1 MHMVNIK
8 KLHPIDIELTRL
20 GKDNDGGYVIPK
32 IIIKKSDGVL
42 SFGINK
48 DWSFENDFYKKN
60 KVKIHCYDHTVKLF
74 SLMKYSIKCFF
85 LSLFYLIILD
95 RKRFNRSLNGINI
108 IQKYNSF
115 FNKNIVHFKKRI
127 WTNNKNENIKI
138 SDAIDKIISLGVKNI
153 FIKMDI
159 EGDEYET
166 LNYISNYKKNII
178 GLVVE
183 FHQINKRSK
192 DFNSIINDLKSSFY
206 IAHVHGNNYSKIDN
220 VSNLPS
226 SLEVSFINKE
236 IVNKPVLKSK
246 NKFPISGLDQ
256 PNKHSRPDIELNF
269 R

>member
-1 MHMVNIK
+1 MVNIK

>member
-1 MHMVNIK
+1 MYMVNIK
-8 KLHPIDIELTRL
+8 KLHPIDVELTRL

-95 RKRFNRSLNGINI
+95 RKRFNRSFNGINI

-192 DFNSIINDLKSSFY
+192 DFNSTINDLKSSFY